1 MAEVMFFLSAY
12 KICSSFF
19 SFDYFSSPSP
29 KPSVVLARQNPRAKT
44 GKFCRVTARSEINL
58 EPNKSIQEIPSAPR
72 LTRSY
77 HIPDCLS
84 LVLVLGLVSALDG
97 LHRFLDSSIHRD
109 RDGPLIVCVCFFF
122 LISDIVPFLNTN
134 IKNRGMD
141 SDKGSIGGK
150 LESFD
155 SET

>member
-1 MAEVMFFLSAY
+1 MAEVIVFFFLSAY

-109 RDGPLIVCVCFFF
+109 RDGPLIVCVFLFF
-122 LISDIVPFLNTN
+122 N
-134 IKNRGMD
+134 I
-141 SDKGSIGGK
+141 
-150 LESFD
+150 
-155 SET
+155 